1 MFISQTVT
9 HTVHYLQADTSDWTN
24 IIPTMEQKD
33 NMFTFTFHSLTPG
46 TEYEVIIQTRN
57 REGWAD
63 PPNIFKFKTRDG
75 GTFSS
80 SSHYLYIFYIF
91 TFQPASCSTLSREEC
106 SSAIPVSYSQEWG
119 CYMGWSWVWGR
130 GGGHSYKGG
139 VWCNL

>member
-1 MFISQTVT
+1 MFVNQAVT
-9 HTVHYLQADTSDWTN
+9 HTVHYLQADTSDRTN

-75 GTFSS
+75 G
-80 SSHYLYIFYIF
+80 
-91 TFQPASCSTLSREEC
+91 
-106 SSAIPVSYSQEWG
+106 
-119 CYMGWSWVWGR
+119 
-130 GGGHSYKGG
+130 K
-139 VWCNL
+139 